1 MQYPLNYS
9 GTRFLSTENKNT
21 QSSNAFRLKL
31 YGHAPGYL
39 IDLIAIKLKNSRAII
54 SVQLV
59 VLS

>member
-1 MQYPLNYS
+1 MQYSLTYS
-9 GTRFLSTENKNT
+9 GTRFLSTVKIT
-21 QSSNAFRLKL
+21 QSPNALLLKL
-31 YGHAPGYL
+31 YGRAPGYL